1 MAQSIFFVLANDS
14 VKLVLA
20 LKGFLKAEDE
30 VLFVTFYLITL
41 GYSRDYILQNFKWSD
56 GELSLHFIKL
66 EKLKLIE
73 LYNGQRKLQV
83 SPKARWTQRGPLQ
96 PPQATRFFFNYPP
109 KWWSSKK
116 KGLCLLTSVSESKIE
131 RFRLL
136 FTLKDPL
143 IHESNSPAS
152 VIEQRTHF

>member
-20 LKGFLKAEDE
+20 LRGFLKAADE

-73 LYNGQRKLQV
+73 LYNGQLKLQV
-83 SPKARWTQRGPLQ
+83 SPKARWTQGGPLQ
-96 PPQATRFFFNYPP
+96 PPSIDQVLFQLPLQRR
-109 KWWSSKK
+109 
-116 KGLCLLTSVSESKIE
+116 LCE
-131 RFRLL
+131 
-136 FTLKDPL
+136 
-143 IHESNSPAS
+143 
-152 VIEQRTHF
+152 